1 MRILTQTGGLLGTAA
16 PRALVVVL
24 LGLGSL
30 GSVPAAAQAQGGQ
43 IACVVTENGAPARG
57 SIEVEKDGK
66 KTASGSC
73 RRPLA
78 VAAGT
83 YRVTVHLDGALDNPM
98 QSRTTTVV
106 EGKVSTEAFDFQ
118 TGTLEVRIEAKG
130 QTGTGI
136 VAVEKDGRRI
146 GTLGAG
152 VAARLSAGA
161 YRVVIRLGGREQR
174 HDIELRPGQRRLL
187 RAQF

>member
-1 MRILTQTGGLLGTAA
+1 MRILIQTGGLLGAAA
-16 PRALVVVL
+16 PGAVFAVL
-24 LGLGSL
+24 LSVAMLGGLAT
-30 GSVPAAAQAQGGQ
+30 VAHAQGGQ

-57 SIEVEKDGK
+57 SMVVEKDGNK
-66 KTASGSC
+66 IASGSC
-73 RRPLA
+73 RRPVA
-78 VAAGT
+78 VAPGT
-83 YRVTVHLDGALDNPM
+83 YRVTVHLDGALDNPT
-98 QSRTTTVV
+98 QSRSTSVA
-106 EGKVSTEAFDFQ
+106 EGKVATEAFDFE

-130 QTGTGI
+130 QPGTGI